1 MVLESL
7 IDPLK
12 AKEKP
17 WKLFFYGFLFC
28 SLAIFISL
36 WVFEANASMLF
47 VFLTVLASAP
57 LIREAIRLEEK
68 KDLQGLSEKT
78 LLKEHAQTLS
88 FFMFLFFGITI
99 ACTLWYSSLPSA
111 TLDSLFRSQ
120 VDTITAINS
129 QVVSEFSVTISHFFK
144 IFLNNVKVLVFC
156 ILFSFIYGLGAVFIL
171 TWNASVIGVAIGNFI
186 RTNLAEYSSLFG
198 FEKFAAYTQ
207 VVSFGLLRYLLHGIP
222 EILAYF
228 TAGMAGGIIS
238 FAIINHDFSNKRFG
252 RIIVDSTDLVLVSVA
267 LLFVAA
273 LMEVFITPIFF

>member
-47 VFLTVLASAP
+47 VFLTVLGSAP
-57 LIREAIRLEEK
+57 LIREAIRLEGK
-68 KDLQGLSEKT
+68 KDLQNLSEKT

-88 FFMFLFFGITI
+88 FFMFLFFGVTL

-111 TLDSLFRSQ
+111 TLNHLFKSQ
-120 VDTITAINS
+120 VNTITAINS
-129 QVVSEFSVTISHFFK
+129 QVVSDFSVSTVHFSK
-144 IFLNNVKVLVFC
+144 IFFNNIKVLVFC
-156 ILFSFIYGLGAVFIL
+156 ILFSFIYGIGAVFIL

-186 RTNLAEYSSLFG
+186 RTNLAEYSSLLG
-198 FEKFAAYTQ
+198 FEKVAIYTQ

-238 FAIINHDFSNKRFG
+238 FAIINHDFSNKKFG
-252 RIIVDSTDLVLVSVA
+252 RILIDSTDLVLISIF
-267 LLFVAA
+267 LLFFAA
-273 LMEVFITPIFF
+273 LIEVFVTPIFF